1 MKKLKVL
8 HINNYDKKG
17 GAETVFNYTRKNL
30 EGVENYSGFIK
41 LDNKGDDSNIS
52 FNNCKSNNKIIN
64 SLNYIYSFENKRKLL
79 SFLKSHQ
86 IDIIHLHAFIYPL
99 TPSILQAI
107 TRIKKKNKIKVIETL
122 HGFHLVCPNL
132 SLFNYKKNELCN
144 KCVGKH
150 YKFFIFTDN
159 CDGRNYFYSLL
170 KGIKYF
176 ISDSLIKHK
185 EIVDHFIAPSEFL
198 RNKMLEDKIPN
209 EKISIVRNPIIIN
222 EQKLFS
228 KKENIICFF
237 GRFTREKNI
246 KFLINA
252 FNYWKEKN
260 KNDFKLLLIGEG
272 EKESKLKELAKNSE
286 FYKYIIFKKFIP
298 REKLFDEIKRA
309 KYFSMASI
317 WYENAPMTIWES
329 ISLNIIPVVPNL
341 GGMKESIDI
350 TGGIGKT
357 YITNNIQS
365 WCNALDVLESNYLNE
380 YDNLIKLKKE
390 ILTKYSLENY
400 LLKIKEVYENQLI
413 NI

>member
-41 LDNKGDDSNIS
+41 LDNNGDDPNIS
-52 FNNCKSNNKIIN
+52 FNNSKGNNKIIN

-107 TRIKKKNKIKVIETL
+107 TWIKKKNKMKVIETL

-176 ISDSLIKHK
+176 ISDRLIKHK

-198 RNKMLEDKIPN
+198 RNKMIEDHIPREN
-209 EKISIVRNPIIIN
+209 ISIVRNPIIIN
-222 EQKLFS
+222 KDELHY
-228 KKENIICFF
+228 KKENLICFF

-246 KFLINA
+246 PF
-252 FNYWKEKN
+252 
-260 KNDFKLLLIGEG
+260 
-272 EKESKLKELAKNSE
+272 
-286 FYKYIIFKKFIP
+286 
-298 REKLFDEIKRA
+298 
-309 KYFSMASI
+309 
-317 WYENAPMTIWES
+317 
-329 ISLNIIPVVPNL
+329 
-341 GGMKESIDI
+341 
-350 TGGIGKT
+350 
-357 YITNNIQS
+357 
-365 WCNALDVLESNYLNE
+365 
-380 YDNLIKLKKE
+380 
-390 ILTKYSLENY
+390 
-400 LLKIKEVYENQLI
+400 
-413 NI
+413 